1 MSKLPFFR
9 TRARTF
15 VSLIVAAVFTLLPV
29 GCSMLE
35 QKEREL
41 VFRIGLTDEVE
52 FALLPPLLRR
62 LRAEAPDVVLV
73 VRRAN

>member
-41 VFRIGLTDEVE
+41 VFRIEPGT
-52 FALLPPLLRR
+52 A
-62 LRAEAPDVVLV
+62 
-73 VRRAN
+73 